1 MGLGERRQ
9 GGVGGF
15 GMSVVMD
22 GAVWVVMVVMI
33 RSSWI
38 ADHVA
43 AVVMMTD
50 IVSLFSSISKRHRS
64 KMDLLMTRSM
74 MMMP

>member
-9 GGVGGF
+9 GGVGGL
-15 GMSVVMD
+15 GMGVVVD
-22 GAVWVVMVVMI
+22 GAVWVVMVVVV
-33 RSSWI
+33 RGSWI

-50 IVSLFSSISKRHRS
+50 IISTLPS
-64 KMDLLMTRSM
+64 MPKMT
-74 MMMP
+74 